1 MKFFRYLFF
10 LRLGIDKNNKLY
22 YNLHSAIKSWL
33 EVVEKKYLTKKKIC
47 DIINSLWKKVK
58 RKRKFFK

>member
-22 YNLHSAIKSWL
+22 YNLHSAIKIRL
-33 EVVEKKYLTKKKIC
+33 EVVEKST
-47 DIINSLWKKVK
+47 
-58 RKRKFFK
+58 